1 MQTLALNIK
10 PGKKIYFASD
20 FHFGVPNHTIS
31 LEREKKVVAWLESI
45 KSDAECVFLLG
56 DLFDFWFEYNK
67 TVPKGFVRFLGKLAE
82 LQDQGISIKIF
93 TGNHDLWMFEYFPT
107 EIGAQIFN
115 DPILLKIGETKLLLG
130 HGDGLGPGDKTY
142 KLLKKVFTSSLCQWL
157 FARIHPNLG
166 ITLAHRWS
174 RNSRISNMK
183 LEEKFQGEEREFL
196 LAWCKELEKT
206 EHHDYYV
213 FGHRHLPLDLKVGDS
228 SRYINLGEWVH
239 FSPYAE
245 FDGNKMEIKS
255 FQLK

>member
-1 MQTLALNIK
+1 MQPISLDIK

-20 FHFGVPNHTIS
+20 FHFGVPNHEIS
-31 LEREKKVVAWLESI
+31 LAREKKVVAWL
-45 KSDAECVFLLG
+45 DAVKNDAQYIFLLG
-56 DLFDFWFEYNK
+56 DLFDFWFEYRQA
-67 TVPKGFVRFLGKLAE
+67 VPKGFVRFLGKLGE
-82 LQDQGISIKIF
+82 LQDQGIQITIF
-93 TGNHDLWMFEYFPT
+93 PGNHDLWMFDYLPKET
-107 EIGAQIFN
+107 GVQIRKY
-115 DPILLKIGETKLLLG
+115 PIVIKVGNMKLLLG

-142 KLLKKVFTSSLCQWL
+142 KLLKKIFTSSVCQWL

-196 LAWCKELEKT
+196 LAWCKDTEKET
-206 EHHDYYV
+206 HHDYYV
-213 FGHRHLPLDLKVGDS
+213 FGHRHLPLDLKVGES

-245 FDGNKMEIKS
+245 FDGNKMELKS
-255 FQLK
+255 FVGL